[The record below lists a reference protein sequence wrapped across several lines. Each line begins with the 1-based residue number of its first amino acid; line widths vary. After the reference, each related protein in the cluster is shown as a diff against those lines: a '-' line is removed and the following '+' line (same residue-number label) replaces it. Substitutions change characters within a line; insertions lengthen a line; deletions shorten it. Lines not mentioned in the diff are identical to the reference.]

1 MKLLRKI
8 LFLILVLV
16 ILIILVTSFNFK
28 TITASSNID
37 TKKPI
42 RVGVLL
48 YNFEDVYFSLLRKNL
63 ESIQKENENKVEF
76 VFFDGKTNAATQ
88 HQVIDNMISDS
99 FDLLLL
105 NIVEPRESVVEDIIN
120 KAKLK
125 NIPVVFF
132 ISTIPN
138 LDILKTYPKA
148 AYIFSDFKELPIL
161 EGQIIVD
168 AWNKDKGS
176 IDKNGDNKLQYIM
189 LKGRAS
195 SALSDTRTKYAIE
208 AINNAGIQTEELE
221 TVVTNW
227 NRQIARDAITSLFL
241 QYGPDIEA
249 IITNDDSLAIGA
261 IEALQKYGYNL
272 GNKSKTIAVVGI
284 DALPEVQELIRK
296 GYMLGSVFHNPRTEA
311 EAIYNIGM
319 NLANGKNITE
329 GTNYK
334 IDPLG
339 VMIPA
344 EFKIYT
350 IETIPK
356 LPQ

>member
-1 MKLLRKI
+1 MKLSRKI
-8 LFLILVLV
+8 LILILVLV
-16 ILIILVTSFNFK
+16 LIIVPLTPFNLK
-28 TITASSNID
+28 TMTASSNID
-37 TKKPI
+37 TRKPV

-63 ESIQKENENKVEF
+63 ESIQKENENEVEF

-88 HQVIDNMISDS
+88 HQIIDNMISDS

-120 KAKLK
+120 KVRIK

-138 LDILKTYPKA
+138 LDIIKSYPKA
-148 AYIFSDFKELPIL
+148 AYIFSDYKELPIL

-168 AWNKDKGS
+168 A
-176 IDKNGDNKLQYIM
+176 
-189 LKGRAS
+189 
-195 SALSDTRTKYAIE
+195 
-208 AINNAGIQTEELE
+208 
-221 TVVTNW
+221 
-227 NRQIARDAITSLFL
+227 
-241 QYGPDIEA
+241 
-249 IITNDDSLAIGA
+249 
-261 IEALQKYGYNL
+261 
-272 GNKSKTIAVVGI
+272 
-284 DALPEVQELIRK
+284 LPEVQELIKK
-296 GYMLGSVFHNPRTEA
+296 GYMLGSVFHDPRTEA

-319 NLANGKNITE
+319 NLVAGKNITE
-329 GTNYK
+329 GTNYT

-344 EFKIYT
+344 DFKIYT
-350 IETIPK
+350 IETIPQ